1 MCRLGGRVSEI
12 QEALDEAQAALT
24 TMNAMKHVTPFK
36 REVVDYLN
44 LFSDVSETIDLW
56 QRVQIMWQSLEP
68 VFMGGDI
75 SRQMPTEARVF
86 QNTDKMW
93 VKIMERAV
101 ETQKVI
107 PCCQNEML
115 KNLLP
120 SLKEKLETCQKS
132 LDNYLEAK
140 RNKFAR
146 FFFVSDPVLLSILS

>member
-1 MCRLGGRVSEI
+1 
-12 QEALDEAQAALT
+12 
-24 TMNAMKHVTPFK
+24 
-36 REVVDYLN
+36 
-44 LFSDVSETIDLW
+44 
-56 QRVQIMWQSLEP
+56 MWQSLEP

-75 SRQMPTEARVF
+75 SRNMPTEARLF

-93 VKIMERAV
+93 VKIMEKAV
-101 ETQKVI
+101 ETQRVI

-132 LDNYLEAK
+132 LDNYLESK

-146 FFFVSDPVLLSILS
+146 FFFVSDTVLLGILSQGSEPTSIQPFWRTCMMQLRRYSLIQRTEN